1 MEPNKRPTP
10 IRILLVED
18 NEHDRLSF
26 RRALEKSDIECEI
39 TECVRAEEAL
49 ERLRGSASSFD
60 IGVVDYAL
68 PGMSGLELC
77 QELISKKTPLPLII
91 LTGRGSEQLAVKAL
105 KAGVDDYMIKDP
117 KQSYLELLPVVLSE
131 AVRRHG
137 DRAGRRRAED
147 ELAES
152 KEKYH
157 TVLEGCPDPVVV
169 YDMEGRG
176 VYVNPGF
183 TSVFGWSPEEVLGK
197 KLDYVPDENW
207 PETQLII
214 DSVQMGRSFSG
225 VESRRYTKEGNIL
238 DVSISAAIHLDRDGT
253 PVGSVHILR
262 DVTAQKLAEE
272 QLQKAHDELESRV
285 EERTAKLA
293 RTAEQLKSELAERK
307 RVAESLRLS
316 EARFRSVAQ
325 TAGDAIIT
333 IDSLG
338 KIVFWNPAA
347 ERIFGYSADE
357 AVGRVLTFIMP
368 GRFRNAHIKGLE
380 QALST
385 GQSGIIGKTVE
396 RVGQRKNGA
405 EFPVELSLA
414 SWKTQEG
421 VFFTGIV
428 RDVTRRKRAD
438 EEIRHLSRQL
448 ISVIEEERKKLA
460 RDLHDEFGRALT
472 TLHFDIEALRN
483 ALPGELGELKTRC
496 DESITLI
503 EELGEDIRNIS
514 SELRPGML
522 DHLGLVPTLEWYIA
536 DFAKRVGG
544 LHIDFRTVGIKE
556 RPDPEIEIVL
566 YRILQEA
573 LNNIAKH
580 SEAKHVN
587 ILLTYSHPKLIC
599 TIKDDGVGFEQT
611 EGMVPFGSGK
621 KGIGLLGMRER
632 VGSVGGTMDIR
643 SKNAEGTMLRVEL
656 PFFLRKGGE

>member
-285 EERTAKLA
+285 EERTVKLA

-347 ERIFGYSADE
+347 EGIFGYSADE
-357 AVGRVLTFIMP
+357 AVGRILTFIMP

-621 KGIGLLGMRER
+621 QGIGLLGMRER

>member
-225 VESRRYTKEGNIL
+225 VESRRYTKEGSIL

-285 EERTAKLA
+285 EERTVKLA

-357 AVGRVLTFIMP
+357 AMGRVLTFIMP

-621 KGIGLLGMRER
+621 QGIGLLGMRER